1 MTDLTE
7 EQMDAIAEKAA
18 RKALQIVYA
27 EVGQSVLKKLTWL
40 LGVATVAGLMFLAG
54 RQVK

>member
-27 EVGQSVLKKLTWL
+27 EVGQSVLKKLAWL

-54 RQVK
+54 KEIK